1 MAGEWG
7 LGVVLGLA
15 LGGWGSWLFRQP
27 STRLRHRATS
37 RASDSNPLNTPQLLA
52 WIDSATQGWLILKP
66 DLSIAYINAK
76 AERLLRI
83 PQHTLVRG
91 QQVEDVL
98 RVDLLHEVILSVRQQ
113 QRPQRIEW
121 DMRGD
126 PLEAVVLPGSDE
138 WLLLLLQSRQSLD
151 AQQQQQERWVS
162 DVAHELKTP
171 LTALMLVSD
180 RLEAAVQG
188 DDTVLVQ
195 RLQKELS
202 RLKVLVDDL
211 LELSRLENS
220 LPMDQSDYEG
230 LILNDVVQNAWS
242 SIRPLA
248 EQRRIH
254 LMMTGEPEAWMRGD
268 QPRLH
273 RAILNLLDNALRYAP
288 DGSAVEVDLQPSGGW
303 WMLAVRDH
311 GQGLSEPDLERMF
324 QRFYRGD
331 PSRARTTRSGSGLGL
346 AIVQQIAVNHGGRIQ
361 ARNQPDGGAS
371 IELLL
376 PRHVHHE
383 QT

>member
-1 MAGEWG
+1 M
-7 LGVVLGLA
+7 
-15 LGGWGSWLFRQP
+15 
-27 STRLRHRATS
+27 
-37 RASDSNPLNTPQLLA
+37 
-52 WIDSATQGWLILKP
+52 
-66 DLSIAYINAK
+66 
-76 AERLLRI
+76 
-83 PQHTLVRG
+83 
-91 QQVEDVL
+91 
-98 RVDLLHEVILSVRQQ
+98 
-113 QRPQRIEW
+113 
-121 DMRGD
+121 
-126 PLEAVVLPGSDE
+126 
-138 WLLLLLQSRQSLD
+138 LLLLQSRQSLE

-180 RLEAAVQG
+180 RLEAAVNS
-188 DDTVLVQ
+188 DDMVLVQ

-220 LPMDQSDYEG
+220 LPMDNSHYTG
-230 LILNDVVQNAWS
+230 LILNEVVQSAWS

-248 EQRRIH
+248 EQRNIQ
-254 LMMTGEPEAWMRGD
+254 LVMTGEPEAWMRGD

-273 RAILNLLDNALRYAP
+273 RAILNLLDNALRYSP
-288 DGSAVEVDLQPSGGW
+288 DGSQVDVDVQPSGGW
-303 WMLAVRDH
+303 WLLTVRDY
-311 GQGLSEPDLERMF
+311 GQGLSEPDLAKMF

-371 IELLL
+371 MELLL
-376 PRHVHHE
+376 PRHTDGE
-383 QT
+383 QP